1 MQGNTSYGNSQ
12 LLLQTKLVSIL
23 ERLVEKTALEGAQ
36 DGADE
41 MTKLTKPT
49 TSDETGLEGTQDD
62 ASHLSKLRVSSLTLL
77 LALLEGSTTQS
88 HQEKMLRVLDLGA
101 LARSVAVS
109 YERSISLADEAPTK
123 TLDMETA
130 ELHYVPPL
138 PLEPR
143 QGLRAPRAP
152 PRAPRAPPRAP
163 RATPRAPPPRM
174 VWGSLHHCVP
184 SASASDRIAWRAC
197 LRRRSRRC
205 CSRT

>member
-1 MQGNTSYGNSQ
+1 MLDMQGNTSYGNSQ

-41 MTKLTKPT
+41 VTKLTKPT
-49 TSDETGLEGTQDD
+49 TSDETGLEGAQDD

-101 LARSVAVS
+101 LARSVAKS
-109 YERSISLADEAPTK
+109 YERSVSLADEAPTK

-138 PLEPR
+138 PLEP
-143 QGLRAPRAP
+143 QGRGFGRLARRPGRLARRPGRLARRPGRLRPGWCGDP
-152 PRAPRAPPRAP
+152 LGIH
-163 RATPRAPPPRM
+163 TPLCP
-174 VWGSLHHCVP
+174 VWL
-184 SASASDRIAWRAC
+184 C
-197 LRRRSRRC
+197 L
-205 CSRT
+205 

>member
-41 MTKLTKPT
+41 VTKLTKPT
-49 TSDETGLEGTQDD
+49 TSDETGLEGAQDD

-109 YERSISLADEAPTK
+109 YERSVSLADEAPTK

-143 QGLRAPRAP
+143 QGL
-152 PRAPRAPPRAP
+152 RAP

>member
-1 MQGNTSYGNSQ
+1 MLDMQGNTSYGNSQ

-41 MTKLTKPT
+41 VTKLTKPT
-49 TSDETGLEGTQDD
+49 TSDETGLEGAQDD

-101 LARSVAVS
+101 LARSVAKS
-109 YERSISLADEAPTK
+109 YERSVSLADEAPTK

-138 PLEPR
+138 PLEP
-143 QGLRAPRAP
+143 QGRGFGRLARRPGRLARRPGRLRPGWCGDP
-152 PRAPRAPPRAP
+152 LGIL
-163 RATPRAPPPRM
+163 TPLCP
-174 VWGSLHHCVP
+174 VWL
-184 SASASDRIAWRAC
+184 C
-197 LRRRSRRC
+197 L
-205 CSRT
+205 

>member
-1 MQGNTSYGNSQ
+1 MLDMQGNTSYGNSQ

-41 MTKLTKPT
+41 VTKLTKPT
-49 TSDETGLEGTQDD
+49 TSDETGLEGAQDD

-101 LARSVAVS
+101 LARSVAKS
-109 YERSISLADEAPTK
+109 YERSVSLADEAPTK

-130 ELHYVPPL
+130 ELHYVPPPL
-138 PLEPR
+138 PLEP
-143 QGLRAPRAP
+143 QGRGFGRLARRPGRLARRPGRLARRPGRLRPGWCGDP
-152 PRAPRAPPRAP
+152 LGIP
-163 RATPRAPPPRM
+163 TPLCP
-174 VWGSLHHCVP
+174 V
-184 SASASDRIAWRAC
+184 C
-197 LRRRSRRC
+197 LC
-205 CSRT
+205 L